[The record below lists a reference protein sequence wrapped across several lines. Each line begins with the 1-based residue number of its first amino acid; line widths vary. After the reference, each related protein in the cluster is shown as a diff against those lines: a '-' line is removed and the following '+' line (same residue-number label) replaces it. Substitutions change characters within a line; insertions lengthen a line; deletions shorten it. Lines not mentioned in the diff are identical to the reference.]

1 FVSWVHPALRT
12 FLRLPALAGVLN
24 TIPKNKNM
32 YFVEFQI
39 FIISAE
45 NNPPEP
51 QRRTLFILF
60 LSALFLSRHAD

>member
-1 FVSWVHPALRT
+1 
-12 FLRLPALAGVLN
+12 
-24 TIPKNKNM
+24 M

-39 FIISAE
+39 FIIPAE